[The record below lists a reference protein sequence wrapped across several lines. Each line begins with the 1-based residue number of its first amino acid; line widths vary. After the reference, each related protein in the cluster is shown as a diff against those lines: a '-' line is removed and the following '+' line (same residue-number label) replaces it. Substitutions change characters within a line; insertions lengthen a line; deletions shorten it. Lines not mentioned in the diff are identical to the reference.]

1 MTKIVALFN
10 LKPGVSVE
18 AYERFAR
25 DTDLPIVNALPSVK
39 KFEVLKSHGLF
50 GGGDS
55 PYQYI
60 EIIDVHSLDALGK
73 DVSTEQIQTIAATFR
88 EMAEQ
93 PLFIVTSDL

>member
-1 MTKIVALFN
+1 
-10 LKPGVSVE
+10 
-18 AYERFAR
+18 
-25 DTDLPIVNALPSVK
+25 
-39 KFEVLKSHGLF
+39 LF

-73 DVSTEQIQTIAATFR
+73 DVSTEQIQKIAATFR
-88 EMAEQ
+88 EMAEA